1 MSTAGVLL
9 AGAGGVTGSHHSEK
23 RARFDVGRQSDFQD
37 EVVQKLTLWCGEPTS
52 WSTKKEVI
60 ETFKHS
66 PMWTSWVKVGHNE
79 QKLVNF
85 INRLK
90 IKHLEE
96 GGGTHAGGGGPSSVL
111 AGGVAKRKKRKS
123 VFTKQRKLVL
133 KQPASADGGDEESGE
148 EDGAEGGDDEVD
160 GVVDAEVAAP
170 CKQGEGGVSH
180 SAESD
185 SDDLED
191 DDDTDWAPE
200 DSKHKANACTAA
212 QVKRASKLQAT
223 SSKRKTLDAEAQDG
237 TQHPSTLST
246 TKKKPEPEHNLLEAR
261 VPVDLELPSQRNSI
275 LGSDESTE
283 YDENIL
289 RRSALELLLPSQ
301 RNSQNM
307 LELVHVSSYLTGIN
321 KQLLVGV
328 PRNARDALA
337 LAGKL
342 PLALK
347 AKALG
352 IPPHELNI
360 DPANGGLIGKFDA
373 VIRGAGGTG
382 GAGGVGGAVREMA
395 VEIKGAR
402 VYRGDKTIQL
412 SRLPKPGTCCDHLI
426 LVARSENPTDWTDLL
441 QLDDLFWLGHIPR
454 ATFDLA
460 LRDRFGASVPD
471 DCRCSVTID
480 KATYKRHN
488 WLGPH
493 IRWVHFK
500 NLTRSWWDTH
510 VRGVL

>member
-1 MSTAGVLL
+1 
-9 AGAGGVTGSHHSEK
+9 
-23 RARFDVGRQSDFQD
+23 
-37 EVVQKLTLWCGEPTS
+37 
-52 WSTKKEVI
+52 
-60 ETFKHS
+60 
-66 PMWTSWVKVGHNE
+66 
-79 QKLVNF
+79 
-85 INRLK
+85 
-90 IKHLEE
+90 
-96 GGGTHAGGGGPSSVL
+96 
-111 AGGVAKRKKRKS
+111 
-123 VFTKQRKLVL
+123 
-133 KQPASADGGDEESGE
+133 
-148 EDGAEGGDDEVD
+148 
-160 GVVDAEVAAP
+160 
-170 CKQGEGGVSH
+170 VSH

-246 TKKKPEPEHNLLEAR
+246 TKEKHEPKHNLLEAR

-283 YDENIL
+283 YDEKIL

-395 VEIKGAR
+395 VDIKGSR
-402 VYRGDKTIQL
+402 FCREYLTVNM
-412 SRLPKPGTCCDHLI
+412 SRLRPKSCWDHLI
-426 LVARSENPTDWTDLL
+426 LVVRSGDPTDWTDLHR
-441 QLDDLFWLGHIPR
+441 LDDLFWLGHVSR
-454 ATFDLA
+454 AAFDLA
-460 LRDRFGASVPD
+460 LTGHCGASIPD
-471 DCRCSVTID
+471 EVNATVTIGS
-480 KATYKRHN
+480 RRQS

-493 IRWVHFK
+493 FQWVRFK
-500 NLTRSWWDTH
+500 DLTRSWWDTNILRDGTLPDAAGSRH
-510 VRGVL
+510 RTQPAAAGVGGNRTTVDSLELY

>member
-1 MSTAGVLL
+1 MST
-9 AGAGGVTGSHHSEK
+9 
-23 RARFDVGRQSDFQD
+23 
-37 EVVQKLTLWCGEPTS
+37 
-52 WSTKKEVI
+52 
-60 ETFKHS
+60 
-66 PMWTSWVKVGHNE
+66 
-79 QKLVNF
+79 
-85 INRLK
+85 
-90 IKHLEE
+90 
-96 GGGTHAGGGGPSSVL
+96 PSSVL
-111 AGGVAKRKKRKS
+111 A
-123 VFTKQRKLVL
+123 
-133 KQPASADGGDEESGE
+133 
-148 EDGAEGGDDEVD
+148 
-160 GVVDAEVAAP
+160 AP
-170 CKQGEGGVSH
+170 CEQGEGGVSH
-180 SAESD
+180 SWS
-185 SDDLED
+185 S
-191 DDDTDWAPE
+191 
-200 DSKHKANACTAA
+200 SM
-212 QVKRASKLQAT
+212 ST
-223 SSKRKTLDAEAQDG
+223 SSIMPGSSKSTSSCSGNHSSAKKRKTLDAEAQGG

-283 YDENIL
+283 YDEKIL

-395 VEIKGAR
+395 VDIKGSR
-402 VYRGDKTIQL
+402 FCREYLTVNM
-412 SRLPKPGTCCDHLI
+412 SRLRPKSCWDHLI
-426 LVARSENPTDWTDLL
+426 VVVRSRDPTDWTDLH
-441 QLDDLFWLGHIPR
+441 QLDDLFWLGHVSR
-454 ATFDLA
+454 AAFDLA
-460 LRDRFGASVPD
+460 LTGHCGASIPD
-471 DCRCSVTID
+471 EVNATVTIGS
-480 KATYKRHN
+480 RRQS

-493 IRWVHFK
+493 FQWVRFK
-500 NLTRSWWDTH
+500 DLTRSWWDTNILRDGTLPDAAGSRH
-510 VRGVL
+510 RTQPAHAGVSGHRTTVDSLEL